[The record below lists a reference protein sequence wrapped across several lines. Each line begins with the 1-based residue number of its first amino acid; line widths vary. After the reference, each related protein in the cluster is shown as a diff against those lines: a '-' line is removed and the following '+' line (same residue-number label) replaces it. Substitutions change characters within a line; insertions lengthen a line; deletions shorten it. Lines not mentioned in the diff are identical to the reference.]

1 MADNDTAKR
10 DVKTVQLEPYLH
22 ELLKQLAKK
31 DHRNIKNYLTVLI
44 LNDANANGITIDE
57 TKLEK

>member
-1 MADNDTAKR
+1 MTDLKR
-10 DVKTVQLEPYLH
+10 DVKTVQLDPYLH

-44 LNDANANGITIDE
+44 LNDAKANNVDVDE

>member
-1 MADNDTAKR
+1 MQNKR

-44 LNDANANGITIDE
+44 LDDAKKNNIMVDE
-57 TKLEK
+57 SKLEK

>member
-1 MADNDTAKR
+1 MPDTKR

-22 ELLKQLAKK
+22 DLLKQLAKK

-44 LNDANANGITIDE
+44 LADAEKNGIVVDE
-57 TKLEK
+57 NKLEK

>member
-1 MADNDTAKR
+1 MQNKR

-22 ELLKQLAKK
+22 DLLKQLAKK

-44 LNDANANGITIDE
+44 LDDAKKNNIMVDE
-57 TKLEK
+57 SKLEK

>member
-1 MADNDTAKR
+1 MPDNKR

-22 ELLKQLAKK
+22 DLLKQLAKK

-44 LNDANANGITIDE
+44 LDDAKEKGIVVDE
-57 TKLEK
+57 DKLQK

>member
-1 MADNDTAKR
+1 MATNDNTKR

-44 LNDANANGITIDE
+44 LNDANANGITVDE
-57 TKLEK
+57 SKLEK

>member
-1 MADNDTAKR
+1 MPDNKR

-22 ELLKQLAKK
+22 DLLKQLAKK

-44 LNDANANGITIDE
+44 LADA
-57 TKLEK
+57 EKNNIIVEESKAEN

>member
-1 MADNDTAKR
+1 MADNEKR

-31 DHRNIKNYLTVLI
+31 DHRNIKNYLTVML
-44 LNDANANGITIDE
+44 LADAEKNGMVIDNNRI
-57 TKLEK
+57 EK

>member
-1 MADNDTAKR
+1 MTDNKR

-22 ELLKQLAKK
+22 DLLKQLARK

-44 LNDANANGITIDE
+44 LADAKDKGVEVDE
-57 TKLEK
+57 TKLDR

>member
-1 MADNDTAKR
+1 MNDKR

-22 ELLKQLAKK
+22 ELLKQLARK

-44 LNDANANGITIDE
+44 LADAEKNGIAVDE
-57 TKLEK
+57 SKIGN

>member
-1 MADNDTAKR
+1 MPQPKR

-22 ELLKQLAKK
+22 DVLKKLAKK

-44 LNDANANGITIDE
+44 LADAEKNNIIVDE
-57 TKLEK
+57 TQAES

>member
-1 MADNDTAKR
+1 MADENTKR
-10 DVKTVQLEPYLH
+10 DVKTVQLDPYLH

-44 LNDANANGITIDE
+44 LNDAKANAIMVDE
-57 TKLEK
+57 SRLEK

>member
-1 MADNDTAKR
+1 MPDNKR

-22 ELLKQLAKK
+22 DLLKQLAKK

-44 LNDANANGITIDE
+44 LDDAKKNDIVVDE
-57 TKLEK
+57 SKLEK

>member
-1 MADNDTAKR
+1 MNTPKR

-22 ELLKQLAKK
+22 ELLKQLSKK

-44 LNDANANGITIDE
+44 LADAEKNGIVVDE
-57 TKLEK
+57 SKLEK

>member
-1 MADNDTAKR
+1 MNDKR

-44 LNDANANGITIDE
+44 LADAEKNGIVIDE
-57 TKLEK
+57 QRLEN

>member
-1 MADNDTAKR
+1 MPNEKR

-44 LNDANANGITIDE
+44 LADAKENGIVIDE
-57 TKLEK
+57 QRLEN

>member
-1 MADNDTAKR
+1 MPDNKR

-22 ELLKQLAKK
+22 DLLKQLAKK

-44 LNDANANGITIDE
+44 LADADKNGIVIDE
-57 TKLEK
+57 SKVEK

>member
-1 MADNDTAKR
+1 MNDKR

-22 ELLKQLAKK
+22 ELLKQLARK

-44 LNDANANGITIDE
+44 LADAEKNGIVIDE
-57 TKLEK
+57 SRLEK

>member
-1 MADNDTAKR
+1 MGDNKR

-44 LNDANANGITIDE
+44 LNDAKANDIMVDE
-57 TKLEK
+57 SKLEK

>member
-1 MADNDTAKR
+1 MINSKR

-22 ELLKQLAKK
+22 DLLKQLAKK

-44 LNDANANGITIDE
+44 LADAEKAGIVVDE
-57 TKLEK
+57 DVKQNES

>member
-1 MADNDTAKR
+1 MADNSKR

-22 ELLKQLAKK
+22 ELLKQLARK

-44 LNDANANGITIDE
+44 LADAEKNGIVIDE
-57 TKLEK
+57 EKLEK

>member
-1 MADNDTAKR
+1 MNQKR

-44 LNDANANGITIDE
+44 LQDAEKNGIVVDE
-57 TKLEK
+57 GKLQND

>member
-1 MADNDTAKR
+1 MPDNKR

-22 ELLKQLAKK
+22 DLLKQLAKK

-44 LNDANANGITIDE
+44 LADAEKNNIIVDE
-57 TKLEK
+57 SKVEK

>member
-1 MADNDTAKR
+1 MADNEKR

-22 ELLKQLAKK
+22 ELLRQLARK

-44 LNDANANGITIDE
+44 IEDAKAHDIVIDE
-57 TKLEK
+57 EKLAK

>member
-1 MADNDTAKR
+1 MADNEKR

-31 DHRNIKNYLTVLI
+31 DHRNIKNYLTVML
-44 LNDANANGITIDE
+44 LADAEKNGIVIDNNRI
-57 TKLEK
+57 EK

>member
-1 MADNDTAKR
+1 MPDNKR

-22 ELLKQLAKK
+22 DLLKQLAKK

-44 LNDANANGITIDE
+44 LDDAQEKGIVVDE
-57 TKLEK
+57 SKLEK

>member
-1 MADNDTAKR
+1 MDNKR

-22 ELLKQLAKK
+22 ETLKKLAAL

-44 LNDANANGITIDE
+44 LDDAAKHNIIVDS
-57 TKLEK
+57 TKAQK

>member
-1 MADNDTAKR
+1 MNDKR

-22 ELLKQLAKK
+22 ELLKQLARK

-44 LNDANANGITIDE
+44 LDAAKNNDIVIDE
-57 TKLEK
+57 SRLGK

>member
-1 MADNDTAKR
+1 MPDKTKR

-22 ELLKQLAKK
+22 ELLKQLSKK

-44 LNDANANGITIDE
+44 LADAEKNGIVIDE
-57 TKLEK
+57 SKLEK

>member
-1 MADNDTAKR
+1 MPDNQR

-22 ELLKQLAKK
+22 DLLKQLAKK

-44 LNDANANGITIDE
+44 LDDAKEKGIVVDE
-57 TKLEK
+57 DKLQK

>member
-1 MADNDTAKR
+1 MKDNKR

-22 ELLKQLAKK
+22 DLLKQLAKK

-44 LNDANANGITIDE
+44 LDDAKKNDIVVDE
-57 TKLEK
+57 SKLEK

>member
-1 MADNDTAKR
+1 MTDGKR

-22 ELLKQLAKK
+22 ELLKQLARK

-44 LNDANANGITIDE
+44 LNDANANGIVVDE
-57 TKLEK
+57 SKLEK

>member
-1 MADNDTAKR
+1 MADNNKR

-22 ELLKQLAKK
+22 DVLKQLAKK

-44 LNDANANGITIDE
+44 LADAEKNGIVVNESIAE
-57 TKLEK
+57 

>member
-1 MADNDTAKR
+1 MADNDTVKR

-44 LNDANANGITIDE
+44 LNDANANGINIDE
-57 TKLEK
+57 SKLEK